1 MLIIISGA
9 SRGIGKAIALRLA
22 QKKCKIA
29 ILARNEE
36 ELLQTQTEMQAIGA
50 EVLALACDITQEE
63 AVKNA
68 AQNIITTFG
77 TPTILIN
84 NAGVGKFR
92 TMADFSVEEFDNMMN
107 VNIKGSFLLTKY
119 FLPAMQQAQ
128 QGHIIAIASDVSKR
142 TFFSGSLYCATKYA
156 QDAMFSALRKE
167 VRKDN
172 IKVSVVY
179 PGMVNTYFESNTFVN
194 RPERLDADDIAQAVE
209 YIISVPKNVVIDEIT
224 IHPLQQEY

>member
-1 MLIIISGA
+1 MLIVISGA

-36 ELLQTQTEMQAIGA
+36 ELRQVGEEMEAIGA
-50 EVLALACDITQEE
+50 EVFAFACDITKENL
-63 AVKNA
+63 VKNVA
-68 AQNIITTFG
+68 DIILTQFG

-92 TMADFSVEEFDNMMN
+92 QMADISEEEYDNMMN
-107 VNIKGSFLLTKY
+107 VNVKGSFLLTKY
-119 FLPAMQQAQ
+119 FLPAMQKAQ
-128 QGHIIAIASDVSKR
+128 QGHIITIASDVSKR
-142 TFFSGSLYCATKYA
+142 TFFSGSIYCATKYA

-172 IKVSVVY
+172 IKVSMVY
-179 PGMVNTYFESNTFVN
+179 PGMVNTHFEGNN
-194 RPERLDADDIAQAVE
+194 PIYRPDKLHADDIAQAVE
-209 YIISVPKNVVIDEIT
+209 YIISTPKNVVIDEIT